1 MLKFPEKQKNSQQK
15 YLPRNDNSNFRK
27 HKKKPSAITEFYSI
41 MNRKDA
47 TYLWNF
53 YTPCMESISKAI
65 CKFCDRKLSIGYK
78 KFGNG
83 PGNFFFVIKIQQ
95 NLKPHMNN

>member
-1 MLKFPEKQKNSQQK
+1 MLKFPEKQKNSQPK
-15 YLPRNDNSNFRK
+15 YIPSNDNSNFKK

-47 TYLWNF
+47 TYLWNL
-53 YTPCMESISKAI
+53 YTPCMQNSKAI
-65 CKFCDRKLSIGYK
+65 CNFCDRKLSIGYK

-83 PGNFFFVIKIQQ
+83 PGIFFCY
-95 NLKPHMNN
+95 